1 MSAIKQNPGLYKIVV
16 THYVAAAFCF
26 LVLSIMM
33 LFSAKAFTG
42 HYFHPHILAIT
53 HMAALG
59 WGTMIIFGASYQLIP
74 VVLETDLYS
83 KKLAWISFALF
94 LPGLIAL
101 VYSFWIFVPGI
112 HMQCGAVLLL
122 LAVIVF
128 TINVY
133 LTAKKKK
140 KETIQEDFIFSAALC
155 LCLTVALGVA
165 LVFNFTLPVFP
176 QDQLHFL
183 KLHAHLGLIGW
194 FLLMLIG
201 VSSKLVPMFLVSSYQ
216 NTKLLTY
223 SYYLIVGALL
233 CFLVDSYLFG
243 LSFRTYL
250 IFTIGIAGIACY
262 FIFILKCLRSRL
274 RKHIDLPMLNSLL
287 SFILLKIAALTVPF
301 IIYFHLKNNPATIR
315 FSMIYGE
322 FMLMGW
328 ITALILGQTFKT
340 LPFIVWV
347 KHYEHLTGKFKTPMP
362 ADLFA
367 DNLLKAQTIAYLI
380 FCITFMSGCYWLF
393 MPLIYIG
400 IAALMVTATLYLSNI
415 IIVLF
420 HKTVTYGKL

>member
-1 MSAIKQNPGLYKIVV
+1 MSGIKQNRGLFRIVV

-26 LVLSIMM
+26 LVLSGMI
-33 LFSAKAFTG
+33 LFSVKAFTG
-42 HYFHPHILAIT
+42 HYFHPQILAIT

-59 WGTMIIFGASYQLIP
+59 WGTMIILGASYQLIP

-83 KKLAWISFALF
+83 ERLAWLSFALF
-94 LPGLIAL
+94 VPGLIAL
-101 VYSFWIFVPGI
+101 VYSFWVFVPGI
-112 HMQCGAVLLL
+112 HMQCGAILLL
-122 LAVIVF
+122 LAVVLF
-128 TINVY
+128 TVNVY

-140 KETIQEDFIFSAALC
+140 QETIQEDFIFSACIC
-155 LCLTVALGVA
+155 LCLTVALGTA
-165 LVFNFTLPVFP
+165 LVFNFTLPLFP
-176 QDQLHFL
+176 QDHLHFL

-216 NTKLLTY
+216 STKLLTY

-233 CFLVDSYLFG
+233 YFLIDSYLFG
-243 LSFRTYL
+243 LSLRTYL
-250 IFTIGIAGIACY
+250 IFAIGAAGMACY

-274 RKHIDLPMLNSLL
+274 RKHIDLPMITSLL
-287 SFILLKIAALTVPF
+287 SFILLKIATLSVPL
-301 IIYFHLKNNPATIR
+301 IIYFHLKNNPLTIR

-347 KHYEHLTGKFKTPMP
+347 KHYEHLTGKLKTPMP

-367 DNLLKAQTIAYLI
+367 NNLLKAQTVSYLV
-380 FCITFMSGCYWLF
+380 FCLTFMPGCYLLF
-393 MPLIYIG
+393 VPLIYTG
-400 IAALMVTATLYLSNI
+400 TAALMVTALLYLFNVF
-415 IIVLF
+415 IVLF

>member
-1 MSAIKQNPGLYKIVV
+1 MTAIKQNPGLYKIVI
-16 THYVAAAFCF
+16 THYAVAAFCF
-26 LVLSIMM
+26 LALSVMM
-33 LFSAKAFTG
+33 LFSVKDFTG

-59 WGTMIIFGASYQLIP
+59 WGTMIILGASYQLIP

-83 KKLAWISFALF
+83 EKLAWISFALF
-94 LPGLIAL
+94 FPGMVAL
-101 VYSFWIFVPGI
+101 VYSFWVFVPGI
-112 HMQCGAVLLL
+112 YMQCGALLL
-122 LAVIVF
+122 LTSIILF

-133 LTAKKKK
+133 LTGRKKKQQ
-140 KETIQEDFIFSAALC
+140 TIQEDFIFSACIC
-155 LCLTVALGVA
+155 LCLTMAVGTA
-165 LVFNFTLPVFP
+165 LVFNFTMPLFP

-216 NTKLLTY
+216 GNRLLTW

-233 CFLVDSYLFG
+233 YFLVDAYLFG
-243 LSFRTYL
+243 LNYQIYFAL
-250 IFTIGIAGIACY
+250 AIGATGLGYY
-262 FIFILKCLRSRL
+262 FVFLYKCIRSRL
-274 RKHIDLPMLNSLL
+274 RKQIDLPMQNSFL
-287 SFILLKIAALTVPF
+287 SFIILKIAVLIVPF
-301 IIYFHLKNNPATIR
+301 IVYFHLKHNPATVR

-322 FMLMGW
+322 LMFMGW

-362 ADLFA
+362 SDLFA
-367 DNLLKAQTIAYLI
+367 ENLLKAQTAAFVI
-380 FCITFMSGCYWLF
+380 FCLTFMPGCYF
-393 MPLIYIG
+393 MILPLIYIG
-400 IAALMVTATLYLSNI
+400 VAALMATALLYVCNVCI
-415 IIVLF
+415 ILF
-420 HKTVTYGKL
+420 HKTRTYGQL

>member
-1 MSAIKQNPGLYKIVV
+1 MSSIKQNPGLFKIVV
-16 THYVAAAFCF
+16 THYVVAAFCF
-26 LVLSIMM
+26 LMLSIMM
-33 LFSAKAFTG
+33 LLSAKAFTG
-42 HYFHPHILAIT
+42 HYFHPQILAIT

-59 WGTMIIFGASYQLIP
+59 WGTMIILGASYQLIP

-83 KKLAWISFALF
+83 EKLAWISFAFF
-94 LPGLIAL
+94 LPGMVAL
-101 VYSFWIFVPGI
+101 VYSFWVFVPGI

-122 LAVIVF
+122 LAVILF
-128 TINVY
+128 TVNVY

-140 KETIQEDFIFSAALC
+140 QQTIHEDFIFSACLC
-155 LCLTVALGVA
+155 LCFTVALGAA
-165 LVFNFTLPVFP
+165 LVFNFTMPVFP

-183 KLHAHLGLIGW
+183 KIHAHLGLIGW

-216 NTKLLTY
+216 NTRLLSF

-233 CFLVDSYLFG
+233 LFLIDSYLFG

-250 IFTIGIAGIACY
+250 IFTIGAIGISCY
-262 FIFILKCLRSRL
+262 LMFILKCLRSRL
-274 RKHIDLPMLNSLL
+274 RKHIDLPMLNSFL
-287 SFILLKIAALTVPF
+287 SFILLKIATLTVPF
-301 IIYFHLKNNPATIR
+301 IIYFHLKSNPATIR
-315 FSMIYGE
+315 FSMLYGQ

-367 DNLLKAQTIAYLI
+367 NNLLKAQTVSFIV
-380 FCITFMSGCYWLF
+380 FCLTFMPGCYF
-393 MPLIYIG
+393 MVIPLIYVG
-400 IAALMVTATLYLSNI
+400 IAALMVTALVYLSNVL
-415 IIVLF
+415 IVLF
-420 HKTVTYGKL
+420 HKTITYGKL

>member
-1 MSAIKQNPGLYKIVV
+1 MSGIKQNPGLFRIVV
-16 THYVAAAFCF
+16 THYMVAAFCF
-26 LVLSIMM
+26 LILSIMM
-33 LFSAKAFTG
+33 LFSVKAFAG
-42 HYFHPHILAIT
+42 HYFHPQILAIT

-59 WGTMIIFGASYQLIP
+59 WGTMIILGASYQLIP

-83 KKLAWISFALF
+83 ERLAWISFALF

-101 VYSFWIFVPGI
+101 IYSFWVFVPGI
-112 HMQCGAVLLL
+112 HMQCGAILLL
-122 LAVIVF
+122 LAVSLF
-128 TINVY
+128 TVNVY

-140 KETIQEDFIFSAALC
+140 QETIQEDFIFSACIC
-155 LCLTVALGVA
+155 LCLTVALGAA
-165 LVFNFTLPVFP
+165 LVFNFTMPIFP
-176 QDQLHFL
+176 QDHLHFL

-216 NTKLLTY
+216 NTKLLTF

-233 CFLVDSYLFG
+233 YFLVDSYIFG

-250 IFTIGIAGIACY
+250 IFTIGAAGIACY
-262 FIFILKCLRSRL
+262 LLFILKCLRSRI
-274 RKHIDLPMLNSLL
+274 RKHIDLPMLNSFL
-287 SFILLKIAALTVPF
+287 SFILLKIATLTVPF
-301 IIYFHLKNNPATIR
+301 IIYFHLKNNPLTIR

-347 KHYEHLTGKFKTPMP
+347 KHYEHLTGKFQTPMP

-367 DNLLKAQTIAYLI
+367 DNLLKAQTVSYLV
-380 FCITFMSGCYWLF
+380 FCLTFMPGCYFVFL
-393 MPLIYIG
+393 PLIYIG
-400 IAALMVTATLYLSNI
+400 IAALIVTATLYLSNI
-415 IIVLF
+415 FVVLF
-420 HKTVTYGKL
+420 HKTITYDKL

>member
-1 MSAIKQNPGLYKIVV
+1 MSGIKQNPGLFRIVV
-16 THYVAAAFCF
+16 THYLAAAFCF
-26 LVLSIMM
+26 LILSVMM
-33 LFSAKAFTG
+33 LFSVKAFTG
-42 HYFHPHILAIT
+42 HYFHPQILAIT

-59 WGTMIIFGASYQLIP
+59 WGTMIILGASYQLIP

-83 KKLAWISFALF
+83 EKLAWTSFALF
-94 LPGLIAL
+94 IPGVTAL
-101 VYSFWIFVPGI
+101 VYSFWVFVPGI
-112 HMQCGAVLLL
+112 HMQCGAILLLFSVLL
-122 LAVIVF
+122 F

-140 KETIQEDFIFSAALC
+140 QEIIQEDFIFSACIC
-155 LCLTVALGVA
+155 LCLTVAVGAA
-165 LVFNFTLPVFP
+165 LVFNFTLSIFP

-216 NTKLLTY
+216 NTKLLTF

-233 CFLVDSYLFG
+233 LFLGDAYFSG

-250 IFTIGIAGIACY
+250 IFMIGAAGIACY
-262 FIFILKCLRSRL
+262 FSFILKCLHSRL
-274 RKHIDLPMLNSLL
+274 RKHIDLPMLNSFL
-287 SFILLKIAALTVPF
+287 SFILLKIAILTVPF
-301 IIYFHLKNNPATIR
+301 IIYFHLKNNPVTIR
-315 FSMIYGE
+315 FSLIYGE
-322 FMLMGW
+322 FMFMGW

-362 ADLFA
+362 ADLYA
-367 DNLLKAQTIAYLI
+367 DNLLKAQTAAYLI
-380 FCITFMSGCYWLF
+380 FCLTLMPGCYLLSL
-393 MPLIYIG
+393 PLIYIG
-400 IAALMVTATLYLSNI
+400 ISALVVTAILYLSNI
-415 IIVLF
+415 FIVLF
-420 HKTVTYGKL
+420 HKTTTYGKL

>member
-1 MSAIKQNPGLYKIVV
+1 MSGIKQNPGLYKIVV

-26 LVLSIMM
+26 LALSLMM
-33 LFSAKAFTG
+33 LFSVSTFTG
-42 HYFHPHILAIT
+42 HYFHPQILAIT

-59 WGTMIIFGASYQLIP
+59 WGTMIILGASYQLIP
-74 VVLETDLYS
+74 VVLETNLYS
-83 KKLAWISFALF
+83 EKLAWITFALF

-101 VYSFWIFVPGI
+101 VYSFWVFVPGI
-112 HMQCGAVLLL
+112 HMQCGAILLL
-122 LAVIVF
+122 LAVILF
-128 TINVY
+128 TVNVY

-140 KETIQEDFIFSAALC
+140 HATIQEDFIFSACIC
-155 LCLTVALGVA
+155 LCLTVALGAA
-165 LVFNFTLPVFP
+165 LVFNFTLAIFP

-183 KLHAHLGLIGW
+183 KLHAHMGLIGW

-233 CFLVDSYLFG
+233 YFLVDSYLFG
-243 LSFRTYL
+243 LSVRTYL
-250 IFTIGIAGIACY
+250 IFTIGATGIACY
-262 FIFILKCLRSRL
+262 FIFVLKCLMSRL
-274 RKHIDLPMLNSLL
+274 RKPIDLPMMNSFL
-287 SFILLKIAALTVPF
+287 SFILLKIATLTVPF
-301 IIYFHLKNNPATIR
+301 IIYFHLKNNPVTTR

-322 FMLMGW
+322 FMLLGW

-367 DNLLKAQTIAYLI
+367 DNLLKAQTISYLI
-380 FCITFMSGCYWLF
+380 FCLTFMLGCYLLF
-393 MPLIYIG
+393 LPLIYTG
-400 IAALMVTATLYLSNI
+400 IAALMVTAMLYLSNVL
-415 IIVLF
+415 IVLF
-420 HKTVTYGKL
+420 HQKVTYGKL

>member
-1 MSAIKQNPGLYKIVV
+1 MKQNPGLFRIVV
-16 THYVAAAFCF
+16 THYAAAAFCF
-26 LVLSIMM
+26 LILSVMM
-33 LFSAKAFTG
+33 LFSMKVFTG
-42 HYFHPHILAIT
+42 HYFQPQILAIT

-83 KKLAWISFALF
+83 EKLAWITFALF

-112 HMQCGAVLLL
+112 HMQCGALLLL
-122 LAVIVF
+122 LAVILF
-128 TINVY
+128 TVNVY

-140 KETIQEDFIFSAALC
+140 QESIQEDFIFSACIC
-155 LCLTVALGVA
+155 LCLTIALGAA
-165 LVFNFTLPVFP
+165 LVFNFTMSIFP

-183 KLHAHLGLIGW
+183 KIHAHLGMIGW
-194 FLLMLIG
+194 CLLMLIG

-216 NTKLLTY
+216 NTRLLRF

-233 CFLVDSYLFG
+233 YFLVDSFLFG

-250 IFTIGIAGIACY
+250 IFTIGAAGLSCY
-262 FIFILKCLRSRL
+262 FMFILKCLRSRL
-274 RKHIDLPMLNSLL
+274 RKHIDLPMLNSFL
-287 SFILLKIAALTVPF
+287 SFILLKIAALSVPF
-301 IIYFHLKNNPATIR
+301 IIYFHLKNNPVSVR

-322 FMLMGW
+322 FMLLGW

-362 ADLFA
+362 ADLFSA
-367 DNLLKAQTIAYLI
+367 NLLKAQTISYLI
-380 FCITFMSGCYWLF
+380 FCLTFMPGCYLLF
-393 MPLIYIG
+393 VPLIRIG
-400 IAALMVTATLYLSNI
+400 IAALIVTAMLYLSNI
-415 IIVLF
+415 CIVFF
-420 HKTVTYGKL
+420 HKTITYGKL

>member
-1 MSAIKQNPGLYKIVV
+1 MSGIKQNPGLFRIVV
-16 THYVAAAFCF
+16 THYVAAGFCF
-26 LVLSIMM
+26 LILSVMM
-33 LFSAKAFTG
+33 LFSVKAFTG
-42 HYFHPHILAIT
+42 HYFHPQILAIT
-53 HMAALG
+53 HLAALG
-59 WGTMIIFGASYQLIP
+59 WGTMIILGASYQLIP

-83 KKLAWISFALF
+83 EKLAWISFALF

-112 HMQCGAVLLL
+112 HMQCGAILLL
-122 LAVIVF
+122 LAVVLF
-128 TINVY
+128 TVNVY

-140 KETIQEDFIFSAALC
+140 QETIQEDFIFSACIC
-155 LCLTVALGVA
+155 LCLTVALGAA
-165 LVFNFTLPVFP
+165 LVFNFTISIFP
-176 QDQLHFL
+176 QDHLHFL

-216 NTKLLTY
+216 NTKLLTF

-233 CFLVDSYLFG
+233 YFLVDSYLFG
-243 LSFRTYL
+243 LSLRTYL
-250 IFTIGIAGIACY
+250 IFAIGAVGIACY

-274 RKHIDLPMLNSLL
+274 RKHIDLPMLNSFL
-287 SFILLKIAALTVPF
+287 SFILLKIATLTVPF
-301 IIYFHLKNNPATIR
+301 IIYFHLKNNPVTIR

-367 DNLLKAQTIAYLI
+367 DNLLKAQTVSYLI
-380 FCITFMSGCYWLF
+380 FCLTFMPGCYFLF
-393 MPLIYIG
+393 TPLIYIG
-400 IAALMVTATLYLSNI
+400 IAALMVTAMLYLSNI
-415 IIVLF
+415 FIVLF